1 MNNEQL
7 YPKSIENLM
16 LKLQFIIKNEQNN
29 NKIISIINWIDW
41 FNKQKYTLKY
51 ELKDNEY
58 LMAFY
63 DNEKNALQVWNH
75 GSDVDSVELNLIS
88 NFYSDYDTDITIVV
102 ED

>member
-1 MNNEQL
+1 
-7 YPKSIENLM
+7 M

-29 NKIISIINWIDW
+29 NKIIDIINWIDW
-41 FNKQKYTLKY
+41 FNKQKYILKY
-51 ELKDNEY
+51 ELKENEY

-63 DNEKNALQVWNH
+63 DNGKNALQVWNH

-88 NFYSDYDTDITIVV
+88 NFYSEYDTDITTIV